1 MRYVILSI
9 VMWLLANV
17 VHAFEI
23 EDRAV
28 FGDETGSAPLRIVS
42 TADIS
47 YFKPIIDAF
56 RAFRPDVTIDYT
68 VASSTE
74 VMDGISREKQPFDI
88 VISSAMALRATTH
101 HLRPKIYQIGPF
113 GMTWSMLLRRNLRA
127 L

>member
-1 MRYVILSI
+1 MRAHGGCIILTNNAGEVHASIILSI

-17 VHAFEI
+17 AYAFEI

-28 FGDETGSAPLRIVS
+28 FGDETDGTPLRIVS

-74 VMDGISREKQPFDI
+74 VMDAIRGKNTPLTS
-88 VISSAMALRATTH
+88 
-101 HLRPKIYQIGPF
+101 
-113 GMTWSMLLRRNLRA
+113 
-127 L
+127 

>member
-1 MRYVILSI
+1 MRHVILSI

-17 VHAFEI
+17 AYAFEI

-28 FGDETGSAPLRIVS
+28 FGDETENAPLRFVS

-56 RAFRPDVTIDYT
+56 RTFRPDVTIDYT

-74 VMDGISREKQPFDI
+74 VMDAISRENTPLT
-88 VISSAMALRATTH
+88 S
-101 HLRPKIYQIGPF
+101 
-113 GMTWSMLLRRNLRA
+113 
-127 L
+127 

>member
-1 MRYVILSI
+1 MRHVILSI

-42 TADIS
+42 NADIS

-56 RAFRPDVTIDYT
+56 RAFRPVPPR
-68 VASSTE
+68 SW
-74 VMDGISREKQPFDI
+74 
-88 VISSAMALRATTH
+88 MAYRAKNNPLT
-101 HLRPKIYQIGPF
+101 
-113 GMTWSMLLRRNLRA
+113 S
-127 L
+127 